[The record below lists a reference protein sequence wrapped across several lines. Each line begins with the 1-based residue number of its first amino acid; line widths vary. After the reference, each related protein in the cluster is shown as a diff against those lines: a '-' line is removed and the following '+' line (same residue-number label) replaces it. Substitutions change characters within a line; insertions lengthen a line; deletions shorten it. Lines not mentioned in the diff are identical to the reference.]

1 MKVKVDS
8 FLSATVLGGASSKNP
23 VEAEIVSVKFIEK
36 DDLPFKSEEG
46 RYELVVRFNDDE
58 YSWTANKTSLKAIVA
73 AYSDE
78 SDNWAGKTVHLYSVE
93 QNVSGQIK
101 QVVYGKVS

>member
-8 FLSATVLGGASSKNP
+8 FLTAEVLGGATSKSP
-23 VEAEIVSVKFIEK
+23 VEAEIVSVKFIEAA
-36 DDLPFKSEEG
+36 DLPFKSEEG
-46 RYELVVRFNDDE
+46 KYELRVSVNDEE
-58 YSWTANKTSLKAIVA
+58 YDWTANKTSLRAIVG
-73 AYSDE
+73 AYGDE

-101 QVVYGKVS
+101 QVVYGKI